1 MAQAERVVLVTG
13 SSEGGIGYALCQE
26 FDKQGCIV
34 YASARRLE
42 AIASLPESVHKI
54 ALDVTS
60 LESCESAVKR
70 IIAEQGR
77 IDVLVNNA
85 GMGGVGAM
93 LDVDVESD
101 KGAKATFE
109 TNVWAPIRLSKVV
122 APHMVEAGSGLIIN
136 IGSIVGNIPT
146 PWAGVYAASKA
157 ALHSMTET
165 LRMEVEGFG
174 IKVMLVAPGAI
185 TSNFG
190 TKHKE
195 SLTLPDD
202 SLYQQVKDMIYK
214 RADISQTPGR
224 TTPAPVLAKQIV
236 ACALRRPT
244 PARYYT
250 GGANSWLFW
259 IFERLPRPLVWMVLR
274 RSLGTDRVKPLR
286 AKRA

>member
-1 MAQAERVVLVTG
+1 MADTRTL
-13 SSEGGIGYALCQE
+13 
-26 FDKQGCIV
+26 
-34 YASARRLE
+34 SA
-42 AIASLPESVHKI
+42 
-54 ALDVTS
+54 
-60 LESCESAVKR
+60 ESCESAVKR

-136 IGSIVGNIPT
+136 IGSIVGASSRRRSLQGRVLFCTAVRLTSLLRALTGNIPT

-195 SLTLPDD
+195 SLTLPDGAPGPLPCCARLLLD
-202 SLYQQVKDMIYK
+202 LSLITTSG
-214 RADISQTPGR
+214 RSQT
-224 TTPAPVLAKQIV
+224 
-236 ACALRRPT
+236 
-244 PARYYT
+244 
-250 GGANSWLFW
+250 
-259 IFERLPRPLVWMVLR
+259 
-274 RSLGTDRVKPLR
+274 RSTSRSKT
-286 AKRA
+286 